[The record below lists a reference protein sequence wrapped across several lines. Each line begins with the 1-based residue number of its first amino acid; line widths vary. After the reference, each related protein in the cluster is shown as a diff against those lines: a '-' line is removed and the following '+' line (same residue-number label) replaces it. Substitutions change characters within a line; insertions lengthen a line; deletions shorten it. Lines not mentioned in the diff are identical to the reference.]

1 MMDEVTENQKS
12 VIQVIELNEVKVA
25 YIDVQ
30 RLPNV
35 ESLYDYSALLVE
47 SHDGILAQNFVQKVR
62 ASNHERFYMIPIIL
76 LGPKDQF
83 AADTLLLVDG
93 CILSQKLIENEYETI
108 VTINR
113 KIDSIFNA

>member
-1 MMDEVTENQKS
+1 MSEATINQTNL
-12 VIQVIELNEVKVA
+12 IQVIDINEVRVA
-25 YIDVQ
+25 HINVQ
-30 RLPNV
+30 QLPTL
-35 ESLYDYSALLVE
+35 ESLYDFSALLVE

-62 ASNHERFYMIPIIL
+62 SSKHERFYMIPIIL

-83 AADTLLLVDG
+83 AGDTLSLVDG

>member
-1 MMDEVTENQKS
+1 MNEATTNEKS
-12 VIQVIELNEVKVA
+12 PIQVIDLNEVKVA
-25 YIDVQ
+25 HINVQ
-30 RLPNV
+30 QLPSL
-35 ESLYDYSALLVE
+35 ESLYEYNALLVE
-47 SHDGILAQNFVQKVR
+47 SHEGILAQNFVQKVR
-62 ASNHERFYMIPIIL
+62 ASKHERFYMIPIIL

-83 AADTLLLVDG
+83 AGDTLSLVDG